1 MKEKE
6 LQLFQTFSYVILQ
19 VFHFLSK
26 RLTWQIGDNKRNRKE
41 ALLVGGKALQLHL
54 KRSHET
60 NLLPIHTSNAVLTP
74 ELLNV
79 FPVKLTLSEHAYHLT
94 F

>member
-1 MKEKE
+1 MLGFLVRMKEKE
-6 LQLFQTFSYVILQ
+6 QHLFQTCMQTFSYVILQ

-41 ALLVGGKALQLHL
+41 ALLLGGKALQLHL

-60 NLLPIHTSNAVLTP
+60 NFLFTHQ
-74 ELLNV
+74 
-79 FPVKLTLSEHAYHLT
+79 TLC
-94 F
+94 